1 MSCRF
6 CMMPTLPFLKPIN
19 SANAMH
25 LLNILESLE
34 YVQLKVILQY
44 ELLQTVSDSTFF
56 SGVHSMFFP
65 TIIYTL
71 NHTSIYVSF
80 ISKTYISLFL
90 FMLNNMQHSVFP
102 LYFFII

>member
-44 ELLQTVSDSTFF
+44 VFLQTVTDSTFF
-56 SGVHSMFFP
+56 FRSSLYVFL
-65 TIIYTL
+65 TIICTL
-71 NHTSIYVSF
+71 NHTSICVSF